1 MGPLVFI
8 LIVVL
13 VAALGVGGFFAY
25 QKFLAPAPPQPA
37 APAEQQAAVE
47 QPQAVTPQPEQPP
60 MGGQPAASGF
70 EQPAPPRSS
79 APMSSPARGA
89 RPSTMTPPKAAASAP
104 VASTP
109 PTAAPGSTP
118 SAAPAPTATVPAA
131 EHPKRVEI
139 LKPETPIPQEAP
151 RPAAQPAKASYSG
164 PPAGVMLWS
173 GQLEKNGSVTI
184 NGKTASFG
192 NLTGELPGVPVMI
205 EVDQR
210 EFALAESP
218 GPSNG
223 WKRMTIRSRSK
234 RHSVVTIKWSILK

>member
-1 MGPLVFI
+1 MVFV

-47 QPQAVTPQPEQPP
+47 QPPVVTPQAEQPP
-60 MGGQPAASGF
+60 VSGQPAATSF
-70 EQPAPPRSS
+70 EQPAPPRGPS
-79 APMSSPARGA
+79 PTSSPARAA
-89 RPSTMTPPKAAASAP
+89 RPSVMTPPKAAAPAP

-109 PTAAPGSTP
+109 PPAAPSVTP
-118 SAAPAPTATVPAA
+118 SAAPPPAAAAPA

-151 RPAAQPAKASYSG
+151 RPTAPPAKAVYSG

-184 NGKTASFG
+184 NGNTASFG
-192 NLTGELPGVPVMI
+192 RLTGELPGVPVMI

-210 EFALAESP
+210 EFALAEAP